1 MHPIYFVVGAL
12 AGVFTLG
19 VATVW
24 LLDRLAKRE
33 ALTVLEQKR
42 AAWR

>member
-1 MHPIYFVVGAL
+1 MVPIYLVVGGL
-12 AGVFTLG
+12 VTTSVLG
-19 VATVW
+19 VLTVW

-42 AAWR
+42 SAWR